1 MTTNWKETTTTRI
14 VSEDEVPPHIRKIMQ
29 RGDEEEFE
37 ELVENLME
45 VIGGTLEYVGEA
57 LGSADEIEEISNKIE
72 DDIPPR
78 ILRTLRLEV
87 FKIIENML
95 SAGIPLAIIVEGGE
109 TEQTKELKELLSKVR
124 KNRKALED

>member
-1 MTTNWKETTTTRI
+1 MTTWVEETTTREI
-14 VSEDEVPPHIRKIMQ
+14 SADEVPPRIRKSIMQ
-29 RGDEEEFE
+29 RGDEEKLE

-45 VIGGTLEYVGEA
+45 VIGGTLESVGEA
-57 LGSADEIEEISNKIE
+57 LESADEIEEISNKIE

-87 FKIIENML
+87 FKIVENML

-109 TEQTKELKELLSKVR
+109 TEQTKKMKELLSKIR